1 MSGNGRGGLRR
12 RLEVTLVGVALV
24 SVLLLSGINYV
35 FARVLIT
42 DAVESQLEALRDTR
56 VQAIER
62 GAERVKSDVATLAV
76 TPSVITALDELAAG
90 YAAIDDELTASQLA
104 ELEALYDDAFEPLRA
119 IGREVPTSSVLP
131 TSERGRVVQYRYI
144 AQNPDGFDE
153 RDGMDDAGDGS
164 AYSAAHAEYH
174 PLLRALM
181 RNARLSDLMLVDA
194 GTRDVVYSVKKRI
207 DIGTNTTNGPWSD
220 GALGAVIAQLASSTV
235 GDTIISDTSFYV
247 PAGGQAVVFVATAIR
262 SGAEVTGA
270 IIAEVPV
277 AAITALV
284 TAGQDWELLGLE
296 QTGDVYLVGADGTLR
311 TDPRAWLDDPEGFL
325 SDHLD
330 REGDEEAIEQMRLVG
345 SPALTQ
351 TVDNR
356 AIDAALDG
364 DEFVGAVSNYRGDAT
379 FTATGPVRL
388 GDQSWTVVVEQ
399 DRAEATEGLASLLR
413 STLVVMAILLPVTAV
428 LGWWLARSLT
438 RPFGDLV
445 DAANR
450 IARGDPAPGVGRLGN
465 NEVGDVGRQLQ
476 TVAEMLEAEEAAIV
490 AEEAQINA
498 VLGAVVPPR
507 LVERVR
513 CGEEQISDLIDTA
526 TAISF
531 VVDGVPEAVG
541 SNQDTVYEITEQLVD
556 SVEELRER
564 LDVERVRRSTTN
576 ALFVAGLGAPDARIE
591 AAAEFAAAVIQLV
604 AETGAEYGQ
613 QLTVRAGISAGD
625 VASGVIGQQ
634 QLTFSVWGEPVTAA
648 FALASMARPGE
659 ILVDGTV
666 QGALAGSHDFDRRD
680 GLAGLDDDV
689 DAWSLRPSPPI
700 GS

>member
-1 MSGNGRGGLRR
+1 
-12 RLEVTLVGVALV
+12 
-24 SVLLLSGINYV
+24 
-35 FARVLIT
+35 
-42 DAVESQLEALRDTR
+42 
-56 VQAIER
+56 
-62 GAERVKSDVATLAV
+62 
-76 TPSVITALDELAAG
+76 
-90 YAAIDDELTASQLA
+90 
-104 ELEALYDDAFEPLRA
+104 
-119 IGREVPTSSVLP
+119 
-131 TSERGRVVQYRYI
+131 
-144 AQNPDGFDE
+144 
-153 RDGMDDAGDGS
+153 
-164 AYSAAHAEYH
+164 
-174 PLLRALM
+174 
-181 RNARLSDLMLVDA
+181 
-194 GTRDVVYSVKKRI
+194 
-207 DIGTNTTNGPWSD
+207 
-220 GALGAVIAQLASSTV
+220 
-235 GDTIISDTSFYV
+235 
-247 PAGGQAVVFVATAIR
+247 
-262 SGAEVTGA
+262 
-270 IIAEVPV
+270 
-277 AAITALV
+277 
-284 TAGQDWELLGLE
+284 
-296 QTGDVYLVGADGTLR
+296 
-311 TDPRAWLDDPEGFL
+311 
-325 SDHLD
+325 
-330 REGDEEAIEQMRLVG
+330 
-345 SPALTQ
+345 
-351 TVDNR
+351 
-356 AIDAALDG
+356 
-364 DEFVGAVSNYRGDAT
+364 
-379 FTATGPVRL
+379 
-388 GDQSWTVVVEQ
+388 
-399 DRAEATEGLASLLR
+399 
-413 STLVVMAILLPVTAV
+413 V